1 MRRGLSVLVAV
12 LMCAACGDP
21 TSSETASDAPTPTQE
36 PSPSPTEPEPESVLM
51 PDLVGLRETAVGEA
65 LGELNE
71 RTTLDISSSWMPESI
86 RDCSVPPGTAV
97 RQSPAPGSVLRKRT
111 EGDIEIWIA
120 ELDLERFRGPC
131 DPADGE
137 LGPVRGA
144 DARLAREFYRFAAD
158 PALGAPFVDGDV
170 WVGIEGGPAKA
181 MLSADERADLAAWR
195 FYAEY
200 AERAGDMSPL
210 DTLAASG
217 GLYEV
222 HRGVRPTCAFGYN
235 EIPPDLAHLRAVT
248 LAAAADTTSAC
259 MDWWGVVLYLDED
272 RIAGVALK
280 LGAP

>member
-1 MRRGLSVLVAV
+1 MRHCLAVLVVMLLGAG
-12 LMCAACGDP
+12 CE
-21 TSSETASDAPTPTQE
+21 TETAPAGEPTASVSASAPAT
-36 PSPSPTEPEPESVLM
+36 PSPLPDSVLM
-51 PDLVGLRETAVGEA
+51 PDIVGLFDQQAGERLVEVYDQVEFF
-65 LGELNE
+65 LG
-71 RTTLDISSSWMPESI
+71 SSWTQQKVV
-86 RDCSVPPGTAV
+86 DCDVVPRTIV
-97 RQSPAPGSVLRKRT
+97 RQEPAAGTPLSKRT
-111 EGDIEIWIA
+111 EIEVWMA
-120 ELDLERFRGPC
+120 ELDLDRFRGPC
-131 DPADGE
+131 EPGAGE

-158 PALGAPFVDGDV
+158 PSLGAAFVDGEV

-195 FYAEY
+195 FFAEY

-222 HRGVRPTCAFGYN
+222 RRGVEPTCASGFN
-235 EIPPDLAHLRAVT
+235 EIPPELAHLRAIT
-248 LAAAADTTSAC
+248 LTTAPATITAC
-259 MDWWGVVLYLDED
+259 MNWWGVVLYLDAD